1 MIEWLEEKGIGTK
14 ESNLPPTRLVIQP
27 STLLG

>member
-1 MIEWLEEKGIGTK
+1 MIAWLEEKGIGDEK
-14 ESNLPPTRLVIQP
+14 SNVPSSRLVIQS